1 MFDNCLEL
9 LVRTG
14 RSLPH
19 AVMMMIP
26 EAWQNDPLMDRG
38 KKAFYQFHSC
48 MMEPWDGPASIAFT
62 DGAESARCSIVT
74 GCGRR
79 AIW

>member
-1 MFDNCLEL
+1 MFDNALEL

-26 EAWQNDPLMDRG
+26 EAWQNHETHERREE
-38 KKAFYQFHSC
+38 ARSTSTT
-48 MMEPWDGPASIAFT
+48 PA
-62 DGAESARCSIVT
+62 
-74 GCGRR
+74 
-79 AIW
+79 

>member
-1 MFDNCLEL
+1 MRAREKQFASPLFGEDIKKILPIVEPNGSDSAMFDNCLEL

-26 EAWQNDPLMDRG
+26 EAWQNDPLMERQRS
-38 KKAFYQFHSC
+38 APSTSST
-48 MMEPWDGPASIAFT
+48 PA
-62 DGAESARCSIVT
+62 
-74 GCGRR
+74 
-79 AIW
+79 